1 MQNSV
6 SISPTGKGGS
16 GFLTPEQGQAAKA
29 VFEKIIL
36 VSLRYF
42 SEKPCTA

>member
-16 GFLTPEQGQAAKA
+16 GFLTPEQGQAAIA
-29 VFEKIIL
+29 IFGKIIL
-36 VSLRYF
+36 ALLRYF